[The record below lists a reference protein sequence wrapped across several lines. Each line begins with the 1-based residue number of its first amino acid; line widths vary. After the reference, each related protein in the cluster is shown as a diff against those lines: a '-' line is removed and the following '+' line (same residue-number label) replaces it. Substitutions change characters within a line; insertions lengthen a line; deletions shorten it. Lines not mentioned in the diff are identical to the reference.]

1 MFFYRKLYE
10 AVIVRLFGIASLESI
25 EKIESNSFKATANNP
40 LRSSSRPA
48 KTNAV
53 PVASSSAGK
62 SLGIVC
68 GVNSVAAIVAE
79 KERESAAKRARVTNT
94 RLTALK
100 AYLEQ
105 ETN

>member
-10 AVIVRLFGIASLESI
+10 AVIVRFLGIACLERTEGESI
-25 EKIESNSFKATANNP
+25 KATANNP
-40 LRSSSRPA
+40 LRSDSRPA

-53 PVASSSAGK
+53 PVTSSSAGK
-62 SLGIVC
+62 SLGVVC

-105 ETN
+105 EAN